1 MGIVQTD
8 AEEDGM
14 GKADAEED
22 GMGKADAE
30 EDGMRKT
37 VWARRR
43 EGRRNGQGSDGR
55 GQSNFELSINSG
67 YVHEGRLTRESLVNA
82 GSQSL
87 PLSATKCPFPFPA
100 RSVFLCWVLG

>member
-22 GMGKADAE
+22 GTGR
-30 EDGMRKT
+30 GS
-37 VWARRR
+37 
-43 EGRRNGQGSDGR
+43 EGRW
-55 GQSNFELSINSG
+55 QSTFELSINYG
-67 YVHEGRLTRESLVNA
+67 YVHEGRLTLAKVCVNA

-87 PLSATKCPFPFPA
+87 L
-100 RSVFLCWVLG
+100 